1 MRLMARVSV
10 RITQCYQKEFYV
22 TRRINPIRSAAIRAA
37 TTEAGA
43 TQYRRSIGDRIAATV
58 AGLVELLAGLVLTIL
73 LVIAV
78 LFGAAALGE
87 ALGSPLYH
95 GWPSPRAAIPGCVLG
110 GAAMLRGLHRLL
122 RGFRRIDSLA
132 WPSIG
137 YTLIW
142 LYAGCGL
149 SLGGLWVAYSCVC
162 DDPGASIGAP
172 LLSFQ

>member
-1 MRLMARVSV
+1 M
-10 RITQCYQKEFYV
+10 
-22 TRRINPIRSAAIRAA
+22 TRRNNPMRSAAIRAA

-95 GWPSPRAAIPGCVLG
+95 GWPSPRAAIPGC
-110 GAAMLRGLHRLL
+110 LHRLL